1 MACQTAVASFAGMTA
16 LGGALGGAG
25 LANLGGGIAS
35 NIGGLAS
42 AGGIG
47 ALSSI
52 KSVTSSMTNLA
63 GLSSLPGGALGNLT
77 SGVGGSLSS
86 FGNGIAGGALSN
98 GIGSAFSSIGGGTFT
113 AALGD
118 HAGQL
123 MGSGPI
129 QAMQTFNAAE
139 AFSSA
144 SQGIAGSL
152 SGILGPG
159 GVNFGQ
165 AVSSLTSTLPVDG
178 NFGNYLGSSIGD
190 LQGMVTNGL
199 SSLTSVVGNMPSFA
213 GELGSLGT
221 AFDLGNLTEFG
232 NPGQLIQQINSVGGL
247 DLTGISSALQ
257 QVGLGDVSISSLS
270 NPIFNAELTD
280 ALGFIE
286 NPQMIANA
294 QSLLGSAVP
303 NLSSLADFTDMAKV
317 MPASFDSIPFDD
329 FTQFGEHLQGVEL
342 GSLANPSELGGLL
355 QSVTTVDLPTI
366 LNTTQVMDNNAL
378 SNLTSNFLGGTGAD
392 GGILTTDVMGT
403 LGGIG
408 LTAQYASYA
417 DAVNT
422 IDAAGGFNAV
432 NTLYGQMT
440 AGINGDYLDVAGDPD
455 ASTKIT
461 DPNGG
466 AEYEELDKFVQ
477 AKAGQISSAIQ
488 GIADAFP
495 TETSVASSPWADM
508 QRKVFQ
514 EDLHQAKTDLGLE
527 LRDNNPTNAYH
538 FVTSHQDRASRR
550 DVISIIEGMQD
561 HAIDNGDVFGEHWRA
576 FTAESKNRNNAD
588 AYNIRW
594 RGEDLNE
601 FEVI

>member
-1 MACQTAVASFAGMTA
+1 
-16 LGGALGGAG
+16 
-25 LANLGGGIAS
+25 
-35 NIGGLAS
+35 
-42 AGGIG
+42 
-47 ALSSI
+47 
-52 KSVTSSMTNLA
+52 
-63 GLSSLPGGALGNLT
+63 
-77 SGVGGSLSS
+77 
-86 FGNGIAGGALSN
+86 
-98 GIGSAFSSIGGGTFT
+98 
-113 AALGD
+113 
-118 HAGQL
+118 
-123 MGSGPI
+123 
-129 QAMQTFNAAE
+129 
-139 AFSSA
+139 
-144 SQGIAGSL
+144 
-152 SGILGPG
+152 
-159 GVNFGQ
+159 
-165 AVSSLTSTLPVDG
+165 
-178 NFGNYLGSSIGD
+178 
-190 LQGMVTNGL
+190 
-199 SSLTSVVGNMPSFA
+199 MPSFA

>member
-1 MACQTAVASFAGMTA
+1 MACQTAVASFAGMSA
-16 LGGALGGAG
+16 LGGAIAGKG

-35 NIGGLAS
+35 KIGGLAS
-42 AGGIG
+42 SGGIG
-47 ALSSI
+47 ALASV
-52 KSVTSSMTNLA
+52 KSVTSSIANVPGLA
-63 GLSSLPGGALGNLT
+63 SLPGGKLANLT
-77 SGVGGSLSS
+77 SGIGGGISS
-86 FGNGIAGGALSN
+86 FGNGVAGGALSN
-98 GIGSAFSSIGGGTFT
+98 GIGGAFSSIGGGTFT
-113 AALGD
+113 AALGS
-118 HAGQL
+118 HAGTL
-123 MGSGPI
+123 MGNSPI

-152 SGILGPG
+152 SGILGAG

-178 NFGNYLGSSIGD
+178 NFGNFLGSSIGD

-199 SSLTSVVGNMPSFA
+199 SSLTSVVGDMPSFA

-232 NPGQLIQQINSVGGL
+232 NPGQLIQQISSVGGMEVTG
-247 DLTGISSALQ
+247 LTSALQ
-257 QVGLGDVSISSLS
+257 EVGLGDVNVSSLS

-286 NPQMIANA
+286 NPQMLANA
-294 QSLLGSAVP
+294 QNLLGSSVP
-303 NLSSLADFTDMAKV
+303 NLNSLADFTDMAKV
-317 MPASFDSIPFDD
+317 MPASFDSIPFDN

-342 GSLANPSELGGLL
+342 GSLANANELGGLL
-355 QSVTTVDLPTI
+355 QNVSTVDLPTI

-378 SNLTSNFLGGTGAD
+378 ASITDSYLGGSGAN

-408 LTAQYASYA
+408 LTAQYTGYA

-422 IDAAGGFNAV
+422 IDTAGGFSTV
-432 NTLYGQMT
+432 NGLYSQMV

-466 AEYEELDKFVQ
+466 VEYEELDKFVQ
-477 AKAGQISSAIQ
+477 AKAGQIESAIQ

-495 TETSVASSPWADM
+495 TETSVASSPWSEM
-508 QRKVFQ
+508 QRKVYH

-527 LRDNNPTNAYH
+527 LRDNNTQNAYH
-538 FVTSHQDRASRR
+538 FVTSQQDRAGRR
-550 DVISIIEGMQD
+550 DVVRIIEGMQD

-576 FTAESKNRNNAD
+576 FTAECKNRNNAD

-594 RGEDLNE
+594 RGEDLDE

>member
-1 MACQTAVASFAGMTA
+1 MACVTAITTFLGLTA
-16 LGGALGGAG
+16 MGGALAGAG
-25 LANLGGGIAS
+25 LSNMGGGIAS

-42 AGGIG
+42 SGATG
-47 ALSSI
+47 ALSAI
-52 KSVTSSMTNLA
+52 KGATSSAGNLS
-63 GLSSLPGGALGNLT
+63 GLMSLPGGALGNLT
-77 SGVGGSLSS
+77 SGVGGAFTS
-86 FGNGIAGGALSN
+86 FGNDIAGGALSN
-98 GIGSAFSSIGGGTFT
+98 GIGGPFSSIGGGTFT
-113 AALGD
+113 AALGE
-118 HAGQL
+118 HAGEL
-123 MGSGPI
+123 FGSSPI

-144 SQGIAGSL
+144 SQGLAGSL
-152 SGILGPG
+152 SSMLGPG

-165 AVSSLTSTLPVDG
+165 AVSSLQQTLPIAGDFG
-178 NFGNYLGSSIGD
+178 NFLGSSIPN
-190 LQGMVTNGL
+190 LQGIVTNGL
-199 SSLTSVVGNMPSFA
+199 STLTSVVKDMPNFA
-213 GELGSLGT
+213 QELSNLGT

-232 NPGQLIQQINSVGGL
+232 NPGQLIQQISSVGGL
-247 DLTGISSALQ
+247 DVTGISNALQ

-280 ALGFIE
+280 ALGFIQ

-294 QSLLGSAVP
+294 QSLLGSAIPVL
-303 NLSSLADFTDMAKV
+303 NSMADFTNMATV
-317 MPASFDSIPFDD
+317 MPISFDSIPFDD

-342 GSLANPSELGGLL
+342 GSLANTSELGGLL
-355 QSVTTVDLPTI
+355 QAVTTVDLPTI

-378 SNLTSNFLGGTGAD
+378 ANLTSNFLGGTGAN
-392 GGILTTDVMGT
+392 GGILTTDIMGT

-408 LTAQYASYA
+408 LTAPYELFS
-417 DAVNT
+417 DAINT

-440 AGINGDYLDVAGDPD
+440 AGINGDYLDIAGDFD

-495 TETSVASSPWADM
+495 TETGVASSPWAEM
-508 QRKVFQ
+508 QRKVFH
-514 EDLHQAKTDLGLE
+514 EDLHQAKVDLGLDI
-527 LRDNNPTNAYH
+527 RNNDSQNAYH

-561 HAIDNGDVFGEHWRA
+561 FAVSNGDVFGEHWRA
-576 FTAESKNRNNAD
+576 FTAEMKNRNNAD
-588 AYNIRW
+588 SYNIRW
-594 RGEDLNE
+594 RGEDLDE